1 MSSVKSRAG
10 SMGSTGDDYRLSVVM
25 LPWLAHGH
33 ASPFLELAKRLSRH
47 DVLVHFCSTP
57 ANLVSTRE
65 QLDANAFPSIRLVE
79 LRLPAI
85 PGLPPDLHTTKH
97 LPSHLMPTLK
107 QAFDLAEP
115 DFGLLLNALHPDLL
129 IYDFLQPWA
138 PLSAHRRNI
147 PAIQFLTTAASSAAF
162 FCHYIRRPT
171 EEFPFPA
178 MSLGVKE
185 NLEHIATMNR
195 FANGMPDGERF
206 FRCMDLS
213 SGFIAIRT
221 FREIEAKYIDY
232 LSCVLDKEV
241 VPVGPLVPDD
251 DDDDD
256 GSSGRDRLTDK
267 DRETERSIMSWL
279 GAREKSSV
287 VLATFG
293 SEYFMCKEEM
303 REVARGL
310 ELSGLSFVWVVRFP
324 KDGILAT
331 VSGDCSS
338 WATALPSG
346 FVERVVKGEGRGLVV
361 EGWAPQRKILSHPSV
376 GGFLTHCGWSSVVE
390 AMKYGVPIIA
400 LPLQLDQ
407 PPNAKLV
414 EELGVGMG
422 VRKGKG
428 VVLGEFEGEEV
439 AKGIRDVVV
448 GEQGESVRRKARQ
461 MARVISRR
469 DEEEIKVLAEKMAA
483 LCEAAKGDG
492 REAM

>member
-1 MSSVKSRAG
+1 MLSDESRAG
-10 SMGSTGDDYRLSVVM
+10 SMGSTGDDCRLSVVM

-47 DVLVHFCSTP
+47 GVLVHFCSTP
-57 ANLVSTRE
+57 ANLVSMRE
-65 QLDANAFPSIRLVE
+65 QLDPNAFPSIRLVE
-79 LRLPAI
+79 LQLPAL

-115 DFGLLLNALHPDLL
+115 DFGLLLDALHPDVL

-138 PLSAHRRNI
+138 PLLAHRRNI
-147 PAIQFLTTAASSAAF
+147 PAFQFLTTAASSAAF
-162 FCHYIRRPT
+162 FCHYVIRPT

-178 MSLGVKE
+178 LSLGVKE

-195 FANGMPDGERF
+195 FANGMSDGERF
-206 FRCMDLS
+206 FRCMDRSL
-213 SGFIAIRT
+213 GFVAIRT

-241 VPVGPLVPDD
+241 LPVGPLVPDG
-251 DDDDD
+251 DDD
-256 GSSGRDRLTDK
+256 GGSGRDRLTDK

-279 GAREKSSV
+279 GAKEKSSV

-303 REVARGL
+303 REVACGL
-310 ELSGLSFVWVVRFP
+310 ELSGLSFIWVVRFP
-324 KDGILAT
+324 KDGILPT
-331 VSGDCSS
+331 VADGSSS

-361 EGWAPQRKILSHPSV
+361 EGWAPQRKILSHPGV

-414 EELGVGMG
+414 VELGVGMA
-422 VRKGKG
+422 VRKGRG
-428 VVLGEFEGEEV
+428 VLGEFEGEEV

-448 GEQGESVRRKARQ
+448 GEQGERVRRKARQ
-461 MARVISRR
+461 MAGVISRT
-469 DEEEIKVLAEKMAA
+469 DDEEIKVLVQKMAV
-483 LCEAAKGDG
+483 LCEAVKRDG
-492 REAM
+492 REVM